1 MNMQCGHLSAGL
13 GYYVRDSGLLDVLRR
28 SDKRA
33 LAHTLSALYS
43 QTSHLWCYM
52 FTLLWHAHASSQRI
66 ARHISPLKRRQHPY
80 LVV

>member
-33 LAHTLSALYS
+33 RT
-43 QTSHLWCYM
+43 
-52 FTLLWHAHASSQRI
+52 HAS
-66 ARHISPLKRRQHPY
+66 
-80 LVV
+80 